1 MTFHDELPPT
11 RSMPMARHLAAR
23 RQLAGIVE
31 QTVRSR
37 WHFGR
42 NTTIAVV
49 IGLMLTGGAAAA
61 VLTPTPTTIPNQS
74 AAITPPPGAQSPSS
88 IVVRQ
93 SPPLVPMGAPA
104 VISPATEACNSGDLV
119 ATMSAPGPYNY
130 EPGLGQQIISLS
142 ATRPCFVSG
151 YAELKFYSE
160 SGTQVETTVVDG
172 GYTGASLDVS
182 NVTLGSSNEGSFLF
196 QYSAAPNGATGNC
209 PMETSLSIE
218 IPNQSLT
225 VNVNLNGVG
234 LLVCGTVNVSPIIQG
249 NSVDRYVP

>member
-1 MTFHDELPPT
+1 MTFHDQLPPT
-11 RSMPMARHLAAR
+11 RSMPTARHLAAR

-88 IVVRQ
+88 IVARQ

-104 VISPATEACNSGDLV
+104 VISAATEACNSGDLV
-119 ATMSAPGPYNY
+119 ATMSPGPYNY

-142 ATRPCFVSG
+142 ATSPCFVSG

-172 GYTGASLDVS
+172 GYNGASLGVS

>member
-1 MTFHDELPPT
+1 
-11 RSMPMARHLAAR
+11 
-23 RQLAGIVE
+23 
-31 QTVRSR
+31 
-37 WHFGR
+37 
-42 NTTIAVV
+42 
-49 IGLMLTGGAAAA
+49 
-61 VLTPTPTTIPNQS
+61 
-74 AAITPPPGAQSPSS
+74 
-88 IVVRQ
+88 
-93 SPPLVPMGAPA
+93 MGAPA

-119 ATMSAPGPYNY
+119 ATMSPGPYNY

-142 ATRPCFVSG
+142 ATNRCFVSG

-172 GYTGASLDVS
+172 GYNGASLGVS